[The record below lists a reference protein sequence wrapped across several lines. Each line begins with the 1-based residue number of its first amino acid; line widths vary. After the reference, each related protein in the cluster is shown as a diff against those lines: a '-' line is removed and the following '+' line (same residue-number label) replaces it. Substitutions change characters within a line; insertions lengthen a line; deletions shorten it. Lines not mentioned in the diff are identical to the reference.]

1 MCKNPFKIPQESPA
15 FWKDSWEC
23 FMPYISLMQ
32 SPNLLIKLCMPYLKN
47 LFWTNWTK
55 SIDIQLKYFVNI
67 FKVNHESFLTEIVCI
82 SIIFSLENI
91 KWTQLKTLSAWKF
104 SFNFEQGESNKHY
117 CNCVLLLNMYKKWYI
132 LYKYHIY
139 IYIQ

>member
-1 MCKNPFKIPQESPA
+1 MYIVSLKIFRRPYLEFFRQILLSFVHTYFIILITTEFSLVALRKLLKLGNYMITTFLWHNKLIYFLCKNPFKIPQESPA

-67 FKVNHESFLTEIVCI
+67 FKVNHESFLT
-82 SIIFSLENI
+82 
-91 KWTQLKTLSAWKF
+91 
-104 SFNFEQGESNKHY
+104 
-117 CNCVLLLNMYKKWYI
+117 
-132 LYKYHIY
+132 
-139 IYIQ
+139 